1 MNDQNHIETI
11 IIEIDELDIKD
22 KALVGIEHLAELLA
36 YPAHVL
42 SQNGTVAFPTETVY
56 GLGANALDESAVLK
70 IFKAKGRPSDNPLI
84 VHISKKEDLALL
96 VTEVPE
102 YANTLMDLFWPG
114 PITFVMKKQEH
125 ISYKVTGGLE
135 TVAVRMPN
143 HPIALTL
150 ISLSGKPVAA
160 PSANLSGKPSPTSGK
175 YVKEDLMGRVDC
187 IVSAGDCEVG
197 LESTVLDVTGEF
209 PVILRPG
216 KVTQEQ
222 IIEVVGAC
230 ELDPAIRGE
239 KIDTSGI
246 AKSPGMKYRH
256 YAPEADVEV
265 CVGASSDVIK
275 HCYDR
280 TMLFLNES
288 GIKVGIMSFQEDI
301 EVMRVLFK
309 SFGDRVYFQS
319 VGSYKD
325 WSDYGKLLFDNLRRF
340 DEAGCD
346 KVIVRGV
353 EEVGVGQAIMNRL
366 KKASEGKVTRI

>member
-1 MNDQNHIETI
+1 MKDQNHMNTV
-11 IIEIDELDIKD
+11 IIEIDDSNKECVRTEQLQ
-22 KALVGIEHLAELLA
+22 ELLA
-36 YPAHVL
+36 YPAQVL
-42 SQNGTVAFPTETVY
+42 AQNGTVAFPTETVY

-84 VHISKKEDLALL
+84 VHISKKEDLSFL
-96 VTEVPE
+96 VSEIPE

-114 PITFVMKKQEH
+114 PITFVLKKKES

-135 TVAVRMPN
+135 TVAVRMPD
-143 HPIALTL
+143 HKIARML
-150 ISLSGKPVAA
+150 ISLSGKPIAA

-197 LESTVLDVTGEF
+197 LESTVLDVTGEI

-246 AKSPGMKYRH
+246 AKSPGMKYKH
-256 YAPEADVEV
+256 YAPEAEVEV
-265 CVGASSDVIK
+265 CVGASTDVIK

-280 TMLFLNES
+280 TMLLLSETDV
-288 GIKVGIMSFQEDI
+288 KVGIMSFQEDL
-301 EVMRVLFK
+301 EVMRILFK
-309 SFGDRVYFQS
+309 PFEDRVYFQS
-319 VGSYKD
+319 AGSCKD

-340 DEAGCD
+340 DEAGCG
-346 KVIVRGV
+346 KVIIRGV
-353 EEVGVGQAIMNRL
+353 EEIGVGQAIMNRL